1 MVKGLQKTSVVAL
14 AAGVFP
20 LLALVPVLLK
30 ITLPAGAGSIWAGA
44 NIVAALAG
52 LCLSIACVK
61 NKKSRSGINIA
72 ALLLNVSWGLM
83 MAGIVVVALI
93 LNFLQ

>member
-1 MVKGLQKTSVVAL
+1 MVKNLQKTSVVAL

-20 LLALVPVLLK
+20 LLTFLPVLLK
-30 ITLPAGAGSIWAGA
+30 ITLPAGASSIWAGA

-52 LCLSIACVK
+52 LCLSAICVK

-72 ALLLNVSWGLM
+72 ALLLNVGWVLM
-83 MAGIVVVALI
+83 MAGIVVVALM